1 VAPLPPELRERR
13 ACSGVHAMSPRTL
26 RAGGT
31 GFLMITLLTGC
42 AIGPDYKKPDVET
55 PAAYK
60 EQGNWKPAA
69 MAAMPGGGQWWKIY
83 GDPVLDDLE
92 AQVEVNNQ
100 NLKAADAAFRQAQ
113 ALVDQARASYFPNL
127 NYSLDRTR
135 SSGSSI
141 SNSAITGNTGT
152 GAHIQN
158 QYSISLGASWVPDIW
173 GKVRREVESD
183 VAHAQASA
191 ADLAGARLSAQA
203 SLASDYFQ
211 LRIDDE
217 QIVMLNE
224 TVAAYQASLTI
235 TQNQYQAGIVSEADV
250 ASAESQLEAAQAQA
264 INLQLQRSLLEHA
277 VAVLA
282 GKPPS
287 LLDIQPLPPN
297 AVLSVPVL
305 PTDAP
310 STLLERRPDVV
321 AAERNMAAANAGIG
335 IAEGGYF
342 PDLTISASDGFE
354 NSVITKLI
362 SAPNRVWA
370 VGAELA
376 GNLFSFGAT
385 HAQVKQAE
393 AAYDGVVADYRQTVL
408 TAFQQVEDQLATLRL
423 LEQEATVQ
431 ESALDAAKNATRI
444 ARNQYKAGI
453 VAYTNVVVAETTELN
468 EEQTA
473 FSIRANRLVASVSLV
488 EALGGGWTGDQAMQ
502 MKSGPDDK

>member
-1 VAPLPPELRERR
+1 
-13 ACSGVHAMSPRTL
+13 MSPITL
-26 RAGGT
+26 RAGACG
-31 GFLMITLLTGC
+31 LLIAVAVSGC
-42 AIGPDYKKPDVET
+42 AIGPDYKKPEVET

-60 EQGNWKPAA
+60 EQGDWKPAA
-69 MAAMPGGGQWWKIY
+69 VAAMPGGGQWWKIY
-83 GDPVLDDLE
+83 GDSVLDDLE
-92 AQVEVNNQ
+92 AQVEVSNQ

-113 ALVDQARASYFPNL
+113 ALVDQARASYFPDL

-135 SSGSSI
+135 SRGASI
-141 SNSAITGNTGT
+141 SNSAITGSTG
-152 GAHIQN
+152 GARIDN

-217 QIVMLNE
+217 QLVMLNE
-224 TVAAYQASLTI
+224 TVAGYQASLQI

-277 VAVLA
+277 IAVLA

-297 AVLSVPVL
+297 AALNVPVL

-321 AAERNMAAANAGIG
+321 AAERDMAAANAGIG

-376 GNLFSFGAT
+376 GSLFDFGAT
-385 HAQVKQAE
+385 RAQVRGAR

-431 ESALDAAKNATRI
+431 ESALAAAKNATRI

-473 FSIRANRLVASVSLV
+473 FSIRANRLIASVSLV
-488 EALGGGWTGDQAMQ
+488 EALGGGWTADQAMQ
-502 MKSGPDDK
+502 MKNGTDDK

>member
-1 VAPLPPELRERR
+1 
-13 ACSGVHAMSPRTL
+13 MSPHTF
-26 RAGGT
+26 RAVGIG
-31 GFLMITLLTGC
+31 LAMEALLSAC
-42 AIGPDYKKPDVET
+42 AIGPDYKRPDAQT

-60 EQGNWKPAA
+60 EQDGWKPAA
-69 MAAMPGGGQWWKIY
+69 VAAMPGGGQWWKIY

-92 AQVEVNNQ
+92 AQVEVSNQ
-100 NLKAADAAFRQAQ
+100 NLKAAEAAYRQAQ

-135 SSGSSI
+135 SRGSSA
-141 SNSAITGNTGT
+141 SVSSITGTPGS
-152 GAHIQN
+152 GASIQN
-158 QYSISLGASWVPDIW
+158 QYAISLGASWVPDIW

-217 QIVMLNE
+217 QIVMLDE
-224 TVAAYQASLTI
+224 TVAAYQSSQQI

-264 INLQLQRSLLEHA
+264 INLKLQRSLLEHA

-297 AVLSVPVL
+297 GALNVPVL

-321 AAERNMAAANAGIG
+321 AAERNMAAANAEIG
-335 IAEGGYF
+335 VAEGGYF

-370 VGAELA
+370 VGAQLA
-376 GNLFSFGAT
+376 GSLFDFGAT
-385 HAQVKQAE
+385 SAQVRGAR

-408 TAFQQVEDQLATLRL
+408 SAFQQVEDELATLRL
-423 LEQEATVQ
+423 LEQEAAVQ
-431 ESALDAAKNATRI
+431 DSALDAAKNATRI

-473 FSIRANRLVASVSLV
+473 FSIRANRLLASVSLV
-488 EALGGGWTGDQAMQ
+488 EALGGGWDATQAP
-502 MKSGPDDK
+502 KTEPAPPTK

>member
-1 VAPLPPELRERR
+1 MNPF
-13 ACSGVHAMSPRTL
+13 TL
-26 RAGGT
+26 RAGAVG
-31 GFLMITLLTGC
+31 LLIAVAVGGC
-42 AIGPDYKKPDVET
+42 AIGPDYKKPDVEA

-60 EQGNWKPAA
+60 EQGDWKPAA
-69 MAAMPGGGQWWKIY
+69 VAAMPGGGQWWKIY
-83 GDPVLDDLE
+83 SDPVLDDLE
-92 AQVEVNNQ
+92 AQVEVSNQ
-100 NLKAADAAFRQAQ
+100 NLKAADAAFRQAE

-135 SSGSSI
+135 SRGASI
-141 SNSAITGNTGT
+141 SNSAITGTTG
-152 GAHIQN
+152 GARIDN

-173 GKVRREVESD
+173 GKVRRTVESD

-191 ADLAGARLSAQA
+191 AELAGARLSAQA

-224 TVAAYQASLTI
+224 TVAGYQASLQI

-277 VAVLA
+277 IAVLA
-282 GKPPS
+282 GKPPA

-297 AVLSVPVL
+297 AALNVPVL

-335 IAEGGYF
+335 VAEGGYF

-376 GNLFSFGAT
+376 GNLFNFGAT

-393 AAYDGVVADYRQTVL
+393 AGYDGVVADYRQTVL
-408 TAFQQVEDQLATLRL
+408 TAFQQVEDQLATLRF
-423 LEQEATVQ
+423 LEQEAVTQ
-431 ESALDAAKNATRI
+431 DSALQAAKNATRI

-473 FSIRANRLVASVSLV
+473 FSIRANRLIASVSLV
-488 EALGGGWTGDQAMQ
+488 EALGGGWGADQAMQ
-502 MKSGPDDK
+502 MKEGPADK

>member
-1 VAPLPPELRERR
+1 
-13 ACSGVHAMSPRTL
+13 MNL
-26 RAGGT
+26 RAIISG
-31 GFLMITLLTGC
+31 LLVTSLCGC
-42 AIGPDYKKPDVET
+42 AIGPDYKRPDAPA

-60 EQGNWKPAA
+60 EQDGWKPAA
-69 MAAMPGGGQWWKIY
+69 VAAMPDSGAWWKIY
-83 GDPVLDDLE
+83 NDPVLDDLE
-92 AQVEVNNQ
+92 AQVEVDNQ
-100 NLKAADAAFRQAQ
+100 NLKAAEAAYRQAE
-113 ALVDQARASYFPNL
+113 ALVDQARASYFPSL

-135 SSGSSI
+135 SSGTSI

-152 GAHIQN
+152 GGHINN

-183 VAHAQASA
+183 VAHAEASA

-203 SLASDYFQ
+203 SLATDYFQ

-217 QIVMLNE
+217 QAVMLDE
-224 TVAAYQASLTI
+224 TVSAYQQSLQI

-264 INLQLQRSLLEHA
+264 INVRLQRKLLEHA
-277 VAVLA
+277 IAVLA
-282 GKPPS
+282 GKPPAD
-287 LLDIQPLPPN
+287 LDIQALPPK
-297 AVLSVPVL
+297 ASLTVPVL

-321 AAERNMAAANAGIG
+321 SAERNMAAANAQIG

-342 PDLTISASDGFE
+342 PDLTISASDGFD
-354 NSVITKLI
+354 STVLHDLI

-376 GNLFSFGAT
+376 GNLFDFGAT

-393 AAYDGVVADYRQTVL
+393 AAYDGTVADYRQTVL
-408 TAFQQVEDQLATLRL
+408 SAFQQVEDQLATLRE
-423 LEQEATVQ
+423 LEREAEVQ
-431 ESALDAAKNATRI
+431 DDALTAAKNATRI
-444 ARNQYKAGI
+444 ARNQYQAGI
-453 VAYTNVVVAETTELN
+453 VAYTNVVVAQTTELN

-473 FSIRANRLVASVSLV
+473 FTIRANRLIASVALV
-488 EALGGGWTGDQAMQ
+488 EALGGGWDPAQTPKTEPAPE
-502 MKSGPDDK
+502 KSGSK

>member
-1 VAPLPPELRERR
+1 MSLRTFR
-13 ACSGVHAMSPRTL
+13 AVGAGFTL
-26 RAGGT
+26 TA
-31 GFLMITLLTGC
+31 LLSAC
-42 AIGPDYKKPDVET
+42 AIGPDYKKPDMET

-60 EQGNWKPAA
+60 EQDGWKPAA
-69 MAAMPGGGQWWKIY
+69 VAAMPGGGQWWKIY

-92 AQVEVNNQ
+92 AQVEVSNQ
-100 NLKAADAAFRQAQ
+100 NLKAAEAAYRQAQ

-135 SSGSSI
+135 SRGSSA
-141 SNSAITGNTGT
+141 SVSSVTGT
-152 GAHIQN
+152 PGSSASIQN
-158 QYSISLGASWVPDIW
+158 QYAISLGASWVPDIW

-183 VAHAQASA
+183 VAHAEASA

-224 TVAAYQASLTI
+224 TVAAYQSSLQI

-250 ASAESQLEAAQAQA
+250 ASAQSQLEAAQAQA

-297 AVLSVPVL
+297 GVLNVPVL

-321 AAERNMAAANAGIG
+321 AAERNMAAANAEIG

-370 VGAELA
+370 VGAQLA
-376 GNLFSFGAT
+376 GSLFDFGAT
-385 HAQVKQAE
+385 SAQVRGAR

-408 TAFQQVEDQLATLRL
+408 SAFQQVEDELATLRL

-431 ESALDAAKNATRI
+431 DSALDAAKNATRI

-473 FSIRANRLVASVSLV
+473 FSIRANRLLASISLV
-488 EALGGGWTGDQAMQ
+488 EALGGGWDAVQAP
-502 MKSGPDDK
+502 KTEPAPADK

>member
-1 VAPLPPELRERR
+1 
-13 ACSGVHAMSPRTL
+13 MSPRTL
-26 RAGGT
+26 RAGGA
-31 GFLMITLLTGC
+31 GLLTAALVTGC
-42 AIGPDYKKPDVET
+42 AIGPDYKKPEVET

-69 MAAMPGGGQWWKIY
+69 VAAMPGGGQWWKIY

-100 NLKAADAAFRQAQ
+100 NLKAADAAFRQAE

-224 TVAAYQASLTI
+224 TVAAYQ
-235 TQNQYQAGIVSEADV
+235 D
-250 ASAESQLEAAQAQA
+250 
-264 INLQLQRSLLEHA
+264 R
-277 VAVLA
+277 
-282 GKPPS
+282 K
-287 LLDIQPLPPN
+287 
-297 AVLSVPVL
+297 SVV
-305 PTDAP
+305 
-310 STLLERRPDVV
+310 
-321 AAERNMAAANAGIG
+321 
-335 IAEGGYF
+335 
-342 PDLTISASDGFE
+342 
-354 NSVITKLI
+354 
-362 SAPNRVWA
+362 
-370 VGAELA
+370 
-376 GNLFSFGAT
+376 
-385 HAQVKQAE
+385 
-393 AAYDGVVADYRQTVL
+393 
-408 TAFQQVEDQLATLRL
+408 
-423 LEQEATVQ
+423 
-431 ESALDAAKNATRI
+431 
-444 ARNQYKAGI
+444 
-453 VAYTNVVVAETTELN
+453 
-468 EEQTA
+468 
-473 FSIRANRLVASVSLV
+473 
-488 EALGGGWTGDQAMQ
+488 
-502 MKSGPDDK
+502 

>member
-1 VAPLPPELRERR
+1 
-13 ACSGVHAMSPRTL
+13 MSPSKL

-31 GFLMITLLTGC
+31 GLLITALVTGC

-69 MAAMPGGGQWWKIY
+69 VAAMPGGGAWWKIY

-92 AQVEVNNQ
+92 AQVEVSNQ
-100 NLKAADAAFRQAQ
+100 NLKAADAAFRQAE

-127 NYSLDRTR
+127 NYDLDRTR
-135 SSGSSI
+135 SRGSSA
-141 SNSAITGNTGT
+141 SVSSVTGT
-152 GAHIQN
+152 AGTNAAIQN
-158 QYSISLGASWVPDIW
+158 QYAISLGASWVPDIW
-173 GKVRREVESD
+173 GKVRRTVESD

-224 TVAAYQASLTI
+224 TVSGYQASLQI

-277 VAVLA
+277 IAVLA

-287 LLDIQPLPPN
+287 LLDIQALPPN
-297 AVLSVPVL
+297 AALNVPVL

-321 AAERNMAAANAGIG
+321 AAERNMAAANAQIG

-376 GNLFSFGAT
+376 GSLIDFGAT
-385 HAQVKQAE
+385 S
-393 AAYDGVVADYRQTVL
+393 AAVRGARASYDGVVADYRQTVL

-431 ESALDAAKNATRI
+431 ESAVEAAKNATRI

-453 VAYTNVVVAETTELN
+453 IAYTDVVVAQSTELS

-473 FSIRANRLVASVSLV
+473 FTIRANRLVASVSLV
-488 EALGGGWTGDQAMQ
+488 EALGGGWTADQAMQ
-502 MKSGPDDK
+502 MKEGPGDK

>member
-1 VAPLPPELRERR
+1 MNLRVII
-13 ACSGVHAMSPRTL
+13 SG
-26 RAGGT
+26 
-31 GFLMITLLTGC
+31 LLVTALCGC

-55 PAAYK
+55 PPAYK
-60 EQGNWKPAA
+60 EQGDWKPAA
-69 MAAMPGGGQWWKIY
+69 VAAMPGGGQWWKIY

-100 NLKAADAAFRQAQ
+100 NLKAADAAFRQAE

-127 NYSLDRTR
+127 NYSLDPTR

-141 SNSAITGNTGT
+141 SNSAITGT

-217 QIVMLNE
+217 QMVMLNE

-250 ASAESQLEAAQAQA
+250 ASAQSQFEAAQAQA

-297 AVLSVPVL
+297 AGLQVPVL

-370 VGAELA
+370 VGGELA
-376 GNLFSFGAT
+376 GNLFNFGAT

-393 AAYDGVVADYRQTVL
+393 AAYDGVVANYRQTVL

-431 ESALDAAKNATRI
+431 ESALEAAKNATRI

-488 EALGGGWTGDQAMQ
+488 EALGGGWTQDQAMQ
-502 MKSGPDDK
+502 MKAGPDDKK

>member
-1 VAPLPPELRERR
+1 
-13 ACSGVHAMSPRTL
+13 MNL
-26 RAGGT
+26 RAA
-31 GFLMITLLTGC
+31 ISSLLLVSLCGC
-42 AIGPDYKKPDVET
+42 AIGPSYKKPDVAT
-55 PAAYK
+55 PQAFK
-60 EQGNWKPAA
+60 EQSGWKPAA
-69 MAAMPGGGQWWKIY
+69 LTAMPDSGQWWKIY
-83 GDPVLDDLE
+83 DDPVLDDLE

-100 NLKAADAAFRQAQ
+100 NLRAAEAAFRQAE
-113 ALVDQARASYFPNL
+113 ALVDEARASYFPNL

-135 SSGSSI
+135 SRGASI

-152 GAHIQN
+152 GGRIN
-158 QYSISLGASWVPDIW
+158 DQYSVSLGASWVPDIW
-173 GKVRREVESD
+173 GKVRRQVESD
-183 VAHAQASA
+183 VAHAEASA

-203 SLASDYFQ
+203 SLATDYFQ

-217 QIVMLNE
+217 QALMLDE
-224 TVAAYQASLTI
+224 TVSAYQASLQI

-264 INLQLQRSLLEHA
+264 INVRLQRKLMEHA
-277 VAVLA
+277 IAVLA

-287 LLDIQPLPPN
+287 ELEIQSLPPK
-297 AVLSVPVL
+297 ASLTVPVL
-305 PTDAP
+305 PTDTP

-321 AAERNMAAANAGIG
+321 SAERGMAAANAGIG

-354 NSVITKLI
+354 ASVMHDLI

-393 AAYDGVVADYRQTVL
+393 AAYDQTVAEYRQTAL
-408 TAFQQVEDQLATLRL
+408 SAFQQVEDQLATLRE
-423 LEQEATVQ
+423 LEREAEVQ
-431 ESALDAAKNATRI
+431 DQALTAAKNASRI
-444 ARNQYKAGI
+444 ARNQYQAGI

-468 EEQTA
+468 EQQTA
-473 FSIRANRLVASVSLV
+473 FTIRANRLIASVALV
-488 EALGGGWTGDQAMQ
+488 EALGGGWDPAQTPKVSREATNAQPGTA
-502 MKSGPDDK
+502 GP